1 MIIKYGTS
9 ESATII
15 EAKNVPSWVAQKPSS
30 PAADAETEAQV
41 SSEDE
46 EEGEAE

>member
-15 EAKNVPSWVAQKPSS
+15 ETKNVPSWVAQKPSDS
-30 PAADAETEAQV
+30 AVAEAETQA
-41 SSEDE
+41 SSEDK